1 MDIFDSIYI
10 KVCFTVQTSNF
21 DWIVL
26 KKKDLRSSYTV
37 THFGIQGTGAG
48 LSSGKL
54 SYAEKINE
62 W

>member
-1 MDIFDSIYI
+1 MHENKQYNIGILTMDIFDSIYI

-37 THFGIQGTGAG
+37 THFGI
-48 LSSGKL
+48 
-54 SYAEKINE
+54 
-62 W
+62 